1 MKRRDYS
8 EVDAVSRAIDDVIVA
23 YQPFTDVVEAAIRF
37 AESPI
42 QRGLKVVGE
51 SRVGKS
57 TVASLVCRE
66 LNARAPAGQVWALA
80 IEIPTNPSERTI
92 AQLLI
97 LTLGNVSANGTE
109 IDLSTDFVNIA
120 RECGLKLVLIDE
132 FHHFVE
138 GRPGVTHLARAANS
152 LKGLMNK
159 TKPVSYVVLG
169 LRKTLR
175 ITERCEQLRGRLT
188 ATRELGALGQA
199 MLENVADAK
208 VRDESFRSFLN
219 VLRALTRV
227 LPFPNASE
235 LYSPELG
242 RRMLSASQGRLGYI
256 KPLLIG
262 AVELAY
268 ERDERLLSR
277 ELLEAV
283 FTRDIWSDGVGSK
296 NPFNPHF
303 KFDDRLDGPGEPFA
317 PDGDW

>member
-23 YQPFTDVVEAAIRF
+23 YQPFTDVVEAVIRF

-42 QRGLKVVGE
+42 QRGLKIVGE
-51 SRVGKS
+51 GRVGKS

-66 LNARAPAGQVWALA
+66 LNARAPAGQVWALV
-80 IEIPTNPSERTI
+80 IEIPTNPTEKTI
-92 AQLLI
+92 VELL
-97 LTLGNVSANGTE
+97 LFALGNERADGTE
-109 IDLSTDFVNIA
+109 VKLSTQFIKIA

-138 GRPGVTHLARAANS
+138 GRAGVTHLARAANS
-152 LKGLMNK
+152 LKRLMNS
-159 TKPVSYVVLG
+159 TKPVSYVVVG
-169 LRKTLR
+169 LHKLLR
-175 ITERCEQLRGRLT
+175 ITATCEQLRGRLT

-199 MLENVADAK
+199 MLDNVADAN
-208 VRDESFRSFLN
+208 VRDVSFRNFLN

-235 LYSPELG
+235 LYGPELG
-242 RRMLSASQGRLGYI
+242 RRMLSAAQGRLGYI

-262 AVELAY
+262 AVELAHQ
-268 ERDERLLSR
+268 RDERLLSS

-303 KFDDRLDGPGEPFA
+303 KFEDQLDGPGEPFA